1 MSTESTR
8 RRLGALA
15 TALAVVTLAALA
27 AAGAARAGAGYVYT
41 DAVGDNYT
49 APDIQQVILTD
60 NGDGTVGVEVDLVAA
75 LPDDGS
81 SGVAFMIDV
90 DRNRQT
96 GNSLGAEYAV
106 DLELAGSSIM
116 AWDGEGWEDYDH
128 RPLASAFDG
137 GKLTFT
143 LTLSDIGVTHFDFIV
158 GALSADDIDAAPEE
172 GAFSYP
178 QAPAKPTI
186 TGITLAMKAL
196 FPKAGKTLNV
206 APSVQ
211 LRLSTDEIVGPDSLT
226 CTLTNKGKRI
236 QPVGD
241 CSWKLAKT
249 LKGKTL
255 TLKLTAGYQGETH
268 TVTLPVKPG

>member
-8 RRLGALA
+8 RRLGAFVA
-15 TALAVVTLAALA
+15 ALAVVTLAAAA
-27 AAGAARAGAGYVYT
+27 AAGAARAGTGFVYT
-41 DAVGDNYT
+41 DAAGDNYS
-49 APDIQQVILTD
+49 APDIQQVVLTD
-60 NGDGTVGVEVDLVAA
+60 NGDGTVGVEVDLAAA
-75 LPDDGS
+75 LPGDDSFVG
-81 SGVAFMIDV
+81 FMIDA

-106 DLELAGSSIM
+106 DSDVTGAAMTI
-116 AWDGEGWEDYDH
+116 WDGEEWVDFDH
-128 RPLASAFDG
+128 HPLAPALDG

-143 LTLSDIGVTHFDFIV
+143 LTLSDIGVTRFDFIV
-158 GALSADDIDAAPEE
+158 GGLSEDDIDAAPEE

-178 QAPAKPTI
+178 QAPAQPTI
-186 TGITLAMKAL
+186 EGITLAMRAL

-226 CTLTNKGKRI
+226 CTLTNKGKRVK
-236 QPVGD
+236 PAGD

-255 TLKLTAGYQGETH
+255 TLKLTAGYQGETR